1 MKTITIPPQATEVNA
16 ILAQARDEDV
26 LVRTADGGE
35 FMLTAVDDFDEEL
48 AQTRRSAKLMT
59 LLDERAKQTKTIP
72 LGEVKR
78 QLGLNDE

>member
-1 MKTITIPPQATEVNA
+1 MKTITVPPQATEVNA

-48 AQTRRSAKLMT
+48 ALTRRSAKLMT
-59 LLDERAKQTKTIP
+59 LLDERARQTQTIP
-72 LGEVKR
+72 LEEVKR
-78 QLGLNDE
+78 QLGLND